1 MNDITNLSDT
11 ILAKSD
17 RLNAEDLLA
26 GSLTITV
33 TNVVRY
39 KASNGDNAFY
49 LNYHNDG
56 GRPFYPCKT
65 MRKVITTGWGED
77 GNAYIGRSMV
87 LFCEHT
93 VKWGGTAVGGVR
105 ISHLSHIQKRLI
117 LSLSETRGKK
127 KQHTINILQENYYP
141 DEVFNNNFDAMA
153 ASIASGKYTVA
164 QIITKCSAKGTLT
177 DGQLNALNSLGA
189 SNEQV
194 KGFTPAAEPAYVEQA
209 AYQPAEEFKGGEF

>member
-1 MNDITNLSDT
+1 
-11 ILAKSD
+11 
-17 RLNAEDLLA
+17 
-26 GSLTITV
+26 
-33 TNVVRY
+33 
-39 KASNGDNAFY
+39 
-49 LNYHNDG
+49 
-56 GRPFYPCKT
+56 
-65 MRKVITTGWGED
+65 
-77 GNAYIGRSMV
+77 MV